1 MGPVAG
7 GRGSRGAPCNGLQLA
22 RPAAGGVIVAR
33 VAMAPGRLAW
43 QGAAGWHGRRGCNCN
58 RGGDCSMWNICE
70 AAGRGPQH
78 DDMNC
83 AVRGGREGEAGGSC
97 LL

>member
-1 MGPVAG
+1 MDAIATG
-7 GRGSRGAPCNGLQLA
+7 
-22 RPAAGGVIVAR
+22 
-33 VAMAPGRLAW
+33 
-43 QGAAGWHGRRGCNCN
+43 
-58 RGGDCSMWNICE
+58 GGDCSMWNICE

>member
-33 VAMAPGRLAW
+33 VAMAPGDGGMAGSSRVAW
-43 QGAAGWHGRRGCNCN
+43 QEGMQLQQGGAIVPCGTSVKQQGEGL
-58 RGGDCSMWNICE
+58 SM
-70 AAGRGPQH
+70 
-78 DDMNC
+78 MT
-83 AVRGGREGEAGGSC
+83 
-97 LL
+97 

>member
-33 VAMAPGRLAW
+33 VAMAPGVAAW
-43 QGAAGWHGRRGCNCN
+43 QGGGRVAWQHGCNCN
-58 RGGDCSMWNICE
+58 RGGDCSTWNICE

-78 DDMNC
+78 DDMDL
-83 AVRGGREGEAGGSC
+83 AVRGGREGEAGGCC